1 MLVEEWAHLACLKD
15 TQVKINSEFTIIKKY
30 LSGIGASYLKSNG
43 IELAVG
49 DDCAILASKSR
60 LLISTD
66 TSIQGVHFLKSM
78 PPKAIAYRAVS
89 IALSD
94 IAAMGGTPVA
104 FNLSLVM
111 PQIDLNWMKEFK
123 KGLKKVS
130 TEHTFPLIG
139 GDLAKGPLQISVTVL
154 GKPSKKTLL
163 RSGAKPGDLLCIS
176 DKLGIAYLGLR
187 EFRSSA
193 LVNSKT
199 KPYLFPKAQIL
210 FGKTI
215 AQHASAAIDISDGVI
230 QDLSHLI
237 SRSNVGCEIDI
248 AKIPVPDMKFK
259 RQCLEFGDDY
269 QLLFTVPPKKIHL
282 LQNEIKSIGK
292 KCHTIGIIKG
302 NKLRVLNNPFKSIKN
317 WDHFS

>member
-1 MLVEEWAHLACLKD
+1 MHQACLKD

-49 DDCAILASKSR
+49 DDCAILASKSK

-66 TSIQGVHFLKSM
+66 TSVQGIHFLKSM

-94 IAAMGGTPVA
+94 IAAMGGSPVA

-111 PQIDLNWMKEFK
+111 PQIDSDWMKEFK
-123 KGLKKVS
+123 KGLQKVS
-130 TEHTFPLIG
+130 TEHEFPLIG

-154 GKPSKKTLL
+154 GKPGKNTLL
-163 RSGAKPGDLLCIS
+163 RSGAKSGDLLCIS
-176 DKLGIAYLGLR
+176 DKLGKAYLGLR

-193 LVNSKT
+193 LVNAKT
-199 KPYLFPKAQIL
+199 RPYLFPKAQIL
-210 FGKTI
+210 LGQTI
-215 AQHASAAIDISDGVI
+215 ARHASAAIDVSDGII

-237 SRSNVGCEIDI
+237 ARSGVGCEIDLDEV
-248 AKIPVPDMKFK
+248 PVADNNLK

-269 QLLFTVPPKKIHL
+269 QLLFTVPPQKIDL
-282 LQNEIKSIGK
+282 LQSEIKSIRK
-292 KCHTIGIIKG
+292 RCHTIGVIKG
-302 NKLRVLNNPFKSIKN
+302 TKLRALNNPFRSIKN

>member
-1 MLVEEWAHLACLKD
+1 MLVEEWAHQACLKD

-30 LSGIGASYLKSNG
+30 LSGIGTSYLKSNG
-43 IELAVG
+43 IELAAG

-60 LLISTD
+60 LLVSTD
-66 TSIQGVHFLKSM
+66 TSVEGIHFLKSM

-89 IALSD
+89 TALSD
-94 IAAMGGTPVA
+94 IAAMGGTPIA

-111 PQIDLNWMKEFK
+111 PRIDLNWMTEFK
-123 KGLKKVS
+123 QGLQKAS
-130 TEHTFPLIG
+130 TEYKFPLIG

-154 GKPSKKTLL
+154 GKPSKNILL
-163 RSGAKPGDLLCIS
+163 RSGAKSGDLLCIS
-176 DKLGIAYLGLR
+176 DKLGQAYLGLR
-187 EFRSSA
+187 EFRVSA
-193 LVNSKT
+193 LINSKT
-199 KPYLFPKAQIL
+199 RPYLFPKAQIL
-210 FGKTI
+210 FGQTI
-215 AQHASAAIDISDGVI
+215 AKHASAAIDISDGII

-237 SRSNVGCEIDI
+237 SRSRVGCEIDI
-248 AKIPVPDMKFK
+248 AKVPVSDIKFK

-269 QLLFTVPPKKIHL
+269 QLLFTVPPQKIHL

-302 NKLRVLNNPFKSIKN
+302 TKLRVLNNPFKSIKN

>member
-1 MLVEEWAHLACLKD
+1 VHQAYLKD

-49 DDCAILASKSR
+49 DDCAILASKSK

-66 TSIQGVHFLKSM
+66 TSVQGIHFLKSM

-94 IAAMGGTPVA
+94 IAAMGGSPVA

-111 PQIDLNWMKEFK
+111 PQIDSDWMKEFK
-123 KGLKKVS
+123 KGLQKVS
-130 TEHTFPLIG
+130 TEHEFPLIG
-139 GDLAKGPLQISVTVL
+139 GDLAKGPLQISITVL
-154 GKPSKKTLL
+154 GKPGKNTLL
-163 RSGAKPGDLLCIS
+163 RSGAKSGDLLCIS
-176 DKLGIAYLGLR
+176 DKLGKAYLGLR

-193 LVNSKT
+193 LVNAKT
-199 KPYLFPKAQIL
+199 RPYLFPKAQIL
-210 FGKTI
+210 LGQTI
-215 AQHASAAIDISDGVI
+215 ARHASAAIDVSDGII

-237 SRSNVGCEIDI
+237 ARSGVGCEIDLDEV
-248 AKIPVPDMKFK
+248 PVADNNLK

-269 QLLFTVPPKKIHL
+269 QLLFTVPPQKIDL
-282 LQNEIKSIGK
+282 LQSEIKSIRK
-292 KCHTIGIIKG
+292 RCHTIGVIKG
-302 NKLRVLNNPFKSIKN
+302 TKLRALNNPFRAIKN

>member
-1 MLVEEWAHLACLKD
+1 MLVGEWEHPACLRD

-30 LSGIGASYLKSNG
+30 LSGIGTSYLKSNG

-49 DDCAILASKSR
+49 DDCAVIASKSK

-66 TSIQGVHFLKSM
+66 TSVQGVHFLKSM

-89 IALSD
+89 TALSD
-94 IAAMGGTPVA
+94 IAAMGGIPIA

-111 PQIDLNWMKEFK
+111 PRIDLNWMSEFK
-123 KGLKKVS
+123 KGLQKIS
-130 TEHTFPLIG
+130 AEHKFPLIG
-139 GDLAKGPLQISVTVL
+139 GDLVKGPLQISVTVL
-154 GKPSKKTLL
+154 GKPGKNILL
-163 RSGAKPGDLLCIS
+163 RSGAKQGDLLCLS
-176 DKLGIAYLGLR
+176 DKLGKAYLGLR

-193 LVNSKT
+193 LINSKT
-199 KPYLFPKAQIL
+199 RPYLFPKAQIL
-210 FGKTI
+210 FGQAI
-215 AQHASAAIDISDGVI
+215 AKHASAAIDISDGII

-237 SRSNVGCEIDI
+237 SRSGVGCEIDI
-248 AKIPVPDMKFK
+248 ARIPIADIKFK

-269 QLLFTVPPKKIHL
+269 QLLFSVPPEKIHL
-282 LQNEIKSIGK
+282 LENEIKSVGK

-302 NKLRVLNNPFKSIKN
+302 HKLRLLNNPFKSINN